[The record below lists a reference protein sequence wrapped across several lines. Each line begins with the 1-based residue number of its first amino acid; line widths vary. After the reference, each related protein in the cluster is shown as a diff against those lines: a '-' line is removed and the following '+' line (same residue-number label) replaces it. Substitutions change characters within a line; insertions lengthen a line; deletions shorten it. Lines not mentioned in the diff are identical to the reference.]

1 MTTFNLRVGLVSN
14 HIAFNGGPL
23 DGHQRPFPDA
33 ALPFYT
39 HRGDD
44 EPSHVY
50 QHVYRFDGVRMQ
62 FEYLGYVTPRYRP
75 DTKESRGDDDSVKD

>member
-1 MTTFNLRVGLVSN
+1 VNN

-33 ALPFYT
+33 TLPFFT

-44 EPSHVY
+44 EPSHVH

-75 DTKESRGDDDSVKD
+75 GDDVRRGDDDSVRD